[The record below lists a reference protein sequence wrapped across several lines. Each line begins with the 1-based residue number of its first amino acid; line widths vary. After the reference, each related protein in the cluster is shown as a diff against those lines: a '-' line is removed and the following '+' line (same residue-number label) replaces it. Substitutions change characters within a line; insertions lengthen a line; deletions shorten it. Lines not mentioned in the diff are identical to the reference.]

1 MFKESSAWPLDAGR
15 KRVASSQ
22 QLSAER
28 SGAIRVL
35 IVDDDNVLVRALQR
49 VLVLQGFEVDAALD
63 GRSALS
69 RLESREYD
77 VMLLDLRM
85 GAMDG
90 MEVYSLAPHPRLPA
104 TIIHS
109 AHIDVQTA
117 VLATRAG
124 VQDVM
129 QKPVPEELL
138 TARIREL
145 ATERRALRPPPQPEP
160 PGTVRRDALERL
172 VGSSPSANELR
183 QHVRRVAEYRDV
195 PVLVQGPT
203 GTGKELVA
211 QAIHALTCP
220 NEPFVSINCAA
231 VPEQLFESELFGH
244 EAGAFTNA
252 RAPRVGLFEEAGN
265 GTLFLDEIGEMPLA
279 LQAKLLRVLE
289 IRQFRRVGGTRTRVF
304 AARVLSA
311 TNRPLTSSLGGSMR
325 PDLFFRLAGY
335 AIRAAPLVDRIED
348 VPELA
353 GHFLAEFAK
362 RHEAN
367 GLSFS
372 VEAMVALK
380 GHRWP
385 GNIRELRA
393 VVENAAIIARS
404 GQVGREHIE
413 AALLARRESND
424 SRQGMGATPVAEPND
439 EPITQISTVMPA
451 VKPPSDGA
459 ANSQVRARAPSL
471 PDLQRNMILR
481 AFEDSQHNLSK
492 AAQDLG
498 IPRSTLRARLRRYG
512 VR

>member
-1 MFKESSAWPLDAGR
+1 MASSEPPPAGR
-15 KRVASSQ
+15 G
-22 QLSAER
+22 
-28 SGAIRVL
+28 GAIRVL
-35 IVDDDNVLVRALQR
+35 IVDDDSVLVRALQR
-49 VLVLQGFEVDAALD
+49 VLSLQGFEVDTALD
-63 GRSALS
+63 GRSALA
-69 RLESREYD
+69 RLEARDYD

-85 GAMDG
+85 GTMDG
-90 MEVYSLAPHPRLPA
+90 MEVYALAPHARLPA

-129 QKPVPEELL
+129 QKPVPEEVL
-138 TARIREL
+138 TSRIREL
-145 ATERRALRPPPQPEP
+145 AAERRMPLRELGGDAKQDALRC
-160 PGTVRRDALERL
+160 L
-172 VGSSPSANELR
+172 VGSSARADELR

-220 NEPFVSINCAA
+220 GEPFVSINCAA

-244 EAGAFTNA
+244 EAGAFTSA
-252 RAPRVGLFEEAGN
+252 RSPRVGLFEEAGR

-311 TNRPLTSSLGGSMR
+311 TNRPLTPSLGGGMR

-335 AIRAAPLVDRIED
+335 TIRAAPLVERIED

-353 GHFLAEFAK
+353 QHFLAEFGK
-362 RHEAN
+362 RYQVH

-372 VEAMVALK
+372 PEAVSALK
-380 GHRWP
+380 RHSWP
-385 GNIRELRA
+385 GNVRELRA
-393 VVENAAIIARS
+393 VVENAVIITRT
-404 GQVGREHIE
+404 GLVGREQIE
-413 AALLARRESND
+413 ASLLARSED
-424 SRQGMGATPVAEPND
+424 SAAWRGPTATASDAAP
-439 EPITQISTVMPA
+439 EPITQVSGVMPA
-451 VKPPSDGA
+451 AKPVSGPELEQASGR
-459 ANSQVRARAPSL
+459 SRTPSL
-471 PDLQRNMILR
+471 PDLQRDMILR
-481 AFEDSQHNLSK
+481 AFEESQHNLSK
-492 AAQDLG
+492 AAQGLG